1 MKCCQKRTCCADDTF
16 ILASAD
22 ACQPINLLSR
32 PSVATAYHAS
42 TRRLDGPKRALRQN
56 RSALLMPPLPLAAA
70 QMNLGLAVVGG
81 LVLSQFL
88 ALYITP
94 VIYLYMERLQA
105 RLRRRRGAASSM
117 RPLAEA

>member
-1 MKCCQKRTCCADDTF
+1 
-16 ILASAD
+16 
-22 ACQPINLLSR
+22 
-32 PSVATAYHAS
+32 
-42 TRRLDGPKRALRQN
+42 
-56 RSALLMPPLPLAAA
+56 MPPLPLAAA